1 MKRIKYQEFIR
12 YIRKIK
18 SETDKIEILN
28 ERYYQGKA
36 VMDIKLNDDKL
47 DNSNKKHFLSR
58 AFDYASSYKIEIR
71 EGKLFFKFTFEF
83 DEAKI

>member
-1 MKRIKYQEFIR
+1 MKRIKYQELIR

-47 DNSNKKHFLSR
+47 DNSNKKT
-58 AFDYASSYKIEIR
+58 
-71 EGKLFFKFTFEF
+71 FFK
-83 DEAKI
+83 